1 MSPEVV
7 MKKSQEARREKKYNK
22 VAKREKNVDMKQN
35 VWQHAQAKF
44 SIHIKVRRHK
54 FFRG

>member
-7 MKKSQEARREKKYNK
+7 MKKSQEARREKKIQQDSQ
-22 VAKREKNVDMKQN
+22 EGENVDIKQN

-44 SIHIKVRRHK
+44 SKHIKVRHHK
-54 FFRG
+54 FF